1 MKLAVAGREA
11 YAFTGGKPFDAALP
25 CVAFVHGA
33 LLDHS
38 VWTLHARSLAHH
50 GHAVLAVDLPGHGR
64 SAGPAPRSVEDAA
77 EWLIALLAE
86 ARVRRVALVGHSM
99 GSLIALEAAARLTG
113 SDLDI
118 EPTRLAMIGTAF
130 PMKVSATLLDTAAAA
145 PDQAID
151 LVNALSFASLAS
163 KPANPGPGT
172 WLHGANRALM
182 RRQQAAYAAA
192 GLGNLFLDDFGAC
205 DRYAGA
211 LAAAAQVRCPAR
223 LILGAKDGMTPP
235 KAAQA
240 LAAALHAEISTLPVG
255 HSLMAEAPDA
265 VLAALQAALA

>member
-1 MKLAVAGREA
+1 
-11 YAFTGGKPFDAALP
+11 
-25 CVAFVHGA
+25 
-33 LLDHS
+33 
-38 VWTLHARSLAHH
+38 
-50 GHAVLAVDLPGHGR
+50 
-64 SAGPAPRSVEDAA
+64 
-77 EWLIALLAE
+77 
-86 ARVRRVALVGHSM
+86 M

-130 PMKVSATLLDTAAAA
+130 PMKVSATLLDMAAAA

-192 GLGNLFLDDFGAC
+192 GHGNLFLDDFGAC

-211 LAAAAQVRCPAR
+211 PAAAAQVRCRAR
-223 LILGAKDGMTPP
+223 LILGARDGMTPP

-240 LAAALHAEISTLPVG
+240 LAAALRAEVTTLPAG